1 MKFYALSLF
10 ILFTSSLLGQ
20 EVISL
25 WPEGVPNQKF
35 TLEKEHWVQTD
46 ILRID
51 NVQNPTLEIYSP
63 SKANQNGKAV
73 IICPGGG
80 YKILAYDWEGTDI
93 AKWFNSKGITAF
105 VLKYRLPNSP
115 SLIKPQWAPLQDAQR
130 AIRIVRKEAKKWNIN
145 PTQIG
150 VMGFSAGGHL
160 ASSLGTHFE
169 ENTLEDSY
177 SNPINQISARPDF
190 MILVYPVITFDE
202 KYYHAGSKNAL
213 IGENATKKVIHYFSN
228 NLQVTKKTPPTFL
241 VHSAD
246 DDAVPYQN
254 STLFFEALQTYT
266 IPSELHLYPK
276 GGHGYSLALK
286 KGKLEGW
293 TERLYDWI
301 NALN

>member
-160 ASSLGTHFE
+160 ASSLK
-169 ENTLEDSY
+169 
-177 SNPINQISARPDF
+177 NP
-190 MILVYPVITFDE
+190 
-202 KYYHAGSKNAL
+202 
-213 IGENATKKVIHYFSN
+213 
-228 NLQVTKKTPPTFL
+228 
-241 VHSAD
+241 
-246 DDAVPYQN
+246 
-254 STLFFEALQTYT
+254 
-266 IPSELHLYPK
+266 
-276 GGHGYSLALK
+276 
-286 KGKLEGW
+286 
-293 TERLYDWI
+293 
-301 NALN
+301 